1 MKRLIFISLLL
12 LFFYNSCS
20 SHSKTENGSVTVISY
35 NIHHCNPPALKGVID
50 TDAVADVIKESGADI
65 ALLQEV
71 DVNMIRS
78 HGEDQAKILSQKS
91 GLNFYYFFKAIDF
104 SGGDYGVAIL
114 SRFPLFE
121 FTTYKLDNHIKSEQR
136 VLGTAV
142 AELPGGV
149 KILLATTHL
158 DLIKGNRVKQIA
170 EIDSILSN
178 PLYPLILGGDFNAT
192 PESEEMLL
200 MSQRF
205 VGSTQS
211 HSPTFPNLNPDRV
224 IDYIFIRNSTG
235 VKSTIL
241 NFSDHKVLTGVDAS
255 DHLPVVADIEITR
268 R

>member
-1 MKRLIFISLLL
+1 MKRLILISLLL
-12 LFFYNSCS
+12 FVSLSPTLALQ
-20 SHSKTENGSVTVISY
+20 KTEEKSITVITY
-35 NIHHCNPPALKGVID
+35 NIHHCNPPAQKGVID
-50 TDAVADVIKESGADI
+50 TDAIADVIKESGADI

-71 DVNMIRS
+71 DVKMTRS
-78 HGEDQAKILSQKS
+78 LGEDQAMILSQKS

-114 SRFPLFE
+114 SRFPLSE
-121 FTTYKLDNHIKSEQR
+121 FNSYNLDNHIQSEQR
-136 VLGTAV
+136 VLATAL
-142 AELPGGV
+142 AELAGGV

-158 DLIKGNRVKQIA
+158 DLVKGNRVKQIA

-178 PLYPLILGGDFNAT
+178 SLYPLILGGDFNAT

-205 VGSTQS
+205 IPSTQS
-211 HSPTFPNLNPDRV
+211 LSPTFPNLNPDRV

-235 VKSTIL
+235 VKRTIL
-241 NFSDHKVLTGVDAS
+241 NFSGHKVLTGVDAS